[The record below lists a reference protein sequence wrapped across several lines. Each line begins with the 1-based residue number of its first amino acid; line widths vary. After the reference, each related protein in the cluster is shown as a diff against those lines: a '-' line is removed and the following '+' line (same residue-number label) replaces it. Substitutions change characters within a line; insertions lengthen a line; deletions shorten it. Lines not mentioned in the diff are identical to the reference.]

1 MATPCFFD
9 EAQLAHPGATVG
21 PLVAALRAA
30 EAYDVRRPDPLP
42 AGALHAHEAGL
53 VALYRASARLR
64 AGVEVRP
71 RVYQPP
77 SAARR
82 STVEH
87 IGDWA
92 FDDRSPLS
100 APLWKALRG
109 GAACALS
116 AAAALME
123 HGLTYAVC
131 DPGGHHA
138 GPARFGGGSY
148 VNHAALAARAL
159 SHRGP
164 GVVLDIA
171 AHHGNGTQA
180 FFYDHPHVLV
190 ISVHE
195 DPRSAYPY
203 VSGFPDEFGVGP
215 GRGRNVN
222 LPQAPGCDGDG
233 YQMALNGHVA
243 PMVRSFEARWMVL
256 SMGVDTHRDAPGT
269 RFALTT
275 EDLRNVGRRIGQ
287 MGLPIVAVHEPS
299 HGPPDGVQA
308 SLALLEGLR
317 AGRDDV
323 AS

>member
-1 MATPCFFD
+1 M
-9 EAQLAHPGATVG
+9 
-21 PLVAALRAA
+21 
-30 EAYDVRRPDPLP
+30 
-42 AGALHAHEAGL
+42 
-53 VALYRASARLR
+53 
-64 AGVEVRP
+64 
-71 RVYQPP
+71 
-77 SAARR
+77 
-82 STVEH
+82 
-87 IGDWA
+87 
-92 FDDRSPLS
+92 
-100 APLWKALRG
+100 
-109 GAACALS
+109 
-116 AAAALME
+116 
-123 HGLTYAVC
+123 
-131 DPGGHHA
+131 
-138 GPARFGGGSY
+138 
-148 VNHAALAARAL
+148 NHAALAARAL